1 MRCHPSIIAI
11 TTSLPLYL
19 LLISPLIANADIDQD
34 SASSLF
40 SPSFSLSPS
49 FFQFGSYS
57 YFSGSQ
63 NVTDLLVRL
72 TSDAM
77 ILVMTIAALG
87 IVISG
92 VLIAS
97 SGGES
102 KRAESGKT
110 ALMFNIYAV
119 LLALMAYAVIELTTW
134 VISGH

>member
-1 MRCHPSIIAI
+1 M
-11 TTSLPLYL
+11 
-19 LLISPLIANADIDQD
+19 
-34 SASSLF
+34 
-40 SPSFSLSPS
+40 
-49 FFQFGSYS
+49 
-57 YFSGSQ
+57 
-63 NVTDLLVRL
+63 RL